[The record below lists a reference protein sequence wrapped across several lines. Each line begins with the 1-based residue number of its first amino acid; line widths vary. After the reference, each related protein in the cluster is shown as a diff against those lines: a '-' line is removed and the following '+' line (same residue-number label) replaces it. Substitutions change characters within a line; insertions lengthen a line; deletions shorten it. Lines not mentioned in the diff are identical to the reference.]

1 MRQDFTY
8 AMVCYN
14 TKHSTSEATLEK
26 ESAEPKTKDGEQI
39 KQVVQNVYWDLTV
52 YLVFDHRA
60 NNNLEKMAE
69 KLIEDVIKEQDSIFF
84 KLQ

>member
-14 TKHSTSEATLEK
+14 TKHSTSETTLEK